1 MLVEGVWLYLM
12 IVRVFETGHSRIKK
26 YCACAWGRPIIF
38 CKPLASSFCWLSLSL
53 VIKLFLSF
61 YLFTVVIFSLYGK
74 YVVIGPL
81 YHHSIACTSSKIKG
95 RSVFFKVFLVF
106 NCQLYINFFNSQQ
119 KLMNIDSFFKVEAR
133 TGSLSKWDSSSENR
147 PLWNE
152 SNSLFNW
159 ALNWFKQDF
168 HLYLLWSHYL
178 QVLTDMAQK
187 QGK

>member
-1 MLVEGVWLYLM
+1 MAVLLHYFNIVSFCWMLVEGVWLYLM

-106 NCQLYINFFNSQQ
+106 NCQLYINFF
-119 KLMNIDSFFKVEAR
+119 
-133 TGSLSKWDSSSENR
+133 
-147 PLWNE
+147 
-152 SNSLFNW
+152 
-159 ALNWFKQDF
+159 
-168 HLYLLWSHYL
+168 
-178 QVLTDMAQK
+178 
-187 QGK
+187 